1 MSDEFDTV
9 TKCDSEQLTNCEK
22 LDCQQP
28 VTDCDELADE
38 YKRLRAHKFDTSK
51 YVVIP
56 GDGNCSRCCRPYETT
71 DIGIPI
77 SQIPDDLMA
86 LAAIAVSI
94 TDRRVV
100 FSDCTEVESL
110 EEAAN
115 NLTPETRELIED
127 WKARK

>member
-1 MSDEFDTV
+1 MMPHVPYTPTMQPRDVVTV
-9 TKCDSEQLTNCEK
+9 E
-22 LDCQQP
+22 P
-28 VTDCDELADE
+28 V
-38 YKRLRAHKFDTSK
+38 
-51 YVVIP
+51 
-56 GDGNCSRCCRPYETT
+56 
-71 DIGIPI
+71 
-77 SQIPDDLMA
+77 IPDDLMA

-127 WKARK
+127 WKEKQHA

>member
-1 MSDEFDTV
+1 MPFKHGKFVPPPQPDMTPPILRKAEWMLSKEHFARIV
-9 TKCDSEQLTNCEK
+9 EQ
-22 LDCQQP
+22 Q
-28 VTDCDELADE
+28 
-38 YKRLRAHKFDTSK
+38 
-51 YVVIP
+51 
-56 GDGNCSRCCRPYETT
+56 SR
-71 DIGIPI
+71 DA
-77 SQIPDDLMA
+77 IPDDLMA